1 MSEIDQ
7 HTVAHLQIVQA
18 VISRMAA
25 NSFALK
31 ALAVSVTAGGLAVV
45 GTAANPSSQLL
56 LAALIPVGMFGLLD
70 ARYLRLE
77 KLYRKLYDGVRQG
90 EVDDPFTMDFSR
102 YTSSVE
108 SHRQIAW
115 TWSVG
120 GFYGTLLAVLIALF
134 LFLD

>member
-1 MSEIDQ
+1 MSGIDQ

-31 ALAVSVTAGGLAVV
+31 ALAVSVTAGVLAIA
-45 GTAANPSSQLL
+45 GTAAHPSSRLVL
-56 LAALIPVGMFGLLD
+56 LAFIPVVMFWILD
-70 ARYLRLE
+70 TRYLRLE
-77 KLYRKLYDGVRQG
+77 RLYSSLYDGVRRG
-90 EVDDPFTMDFSR
+90 EVEDPFTMDSTR

-108 SHRQIAW
+108 SHGQIARS
-115 TWSVG
+115 WSVA
-120 GFYGTLLAVLIALF
+120 GFYGPLLAVLIALL